1 MSTVT
6 SAGIAASVIA
16 LAVGVAAVGAQVADA
31 HRVQLAADL
40 SAVSAATAFYQGFD
54 ACDVAERTAA
64 LNGAALNSCEVVDG
78 DVRVA
83 VRFRRAEATARAG
96 PA

>member
-16 LAVGVAAVGAQVADA
+16 LAVGVAAVGAQVADS
-31 HRVQLAADL
+31 HRSQVAADL
-40 SAVSAATAFYQGFD
+40 SAVSAATALYQGAD
-54 ACDVAERTAA
+54 ACDVAARTAA
-64 LNGAALNSCEVVDG
+64 LNGAAAQSCDIVDG
-78 DVRVA
+78 DVRVT
-83 VRFRRAEATARAG
+83 VSFRRAEATARAG